1 MAEMDPPR
9 EESAQAVADCKE
21 AGIKAIMITGDHKI
35 TASAIAR
42 RIGIMGEDDIAVTGT
57 ELDAMSDEELI
68 EKLPHISVYARVSP
82 DNKIRIVQAWQDQG
96 HIVAMTGDGVNDA
109 PALKS
114 ADVGVAMGITGTEV
128 AKDSASMILTD
139 DNFATIIK
147 SVLNGRNIYANI
159 KNAIRFLLS
168 GNTAGILAVLY
179 ASLMAL
185 PTPFTAVQLLFIN
198 LITDSLPA
206 LAISME
212 PSNPALIH
220 DKPRPRNESVLTKDT
235 LLQIGGQGLLIGIAT
250 MAAFYIG
257 LETSAAAASTMA
269 FATLCFAR
277 LWHGFNSRGRQS
289 IFKLGLFTNIYTIGA
304 FIVGAVLLF
313 AILLVPFFAGAFG
326 IASLTGAQIGWICAL
341 AFAPTLVIQ
350 IIKVIADARN

>member
-1 MAEMDPPR
+1 
-9 EESAQAVADCKE
+9 
-21 AGIKAIMITGDHKI
+21 
-35 TASAIAR
+35 
-42 RIGIMGEDDIAVTGT
+42 
-57 ELDAMSDEELI
+57 
-68 EKLPHISVYARVSP
+68 
-82 DNKIRIVQAWQDQG
+82 
-96 HIVAMTGDGVNDA
+96 
-109 PALKS
+109 
-114 ADVGVAMGITGTEV
+114 
-128 AKDSASMILTD
+128 
-139 DNFATIIK
+139 
-147 SVLNGRNIYANI
+147 
-159 KNAIRFLLS
+159 
-168 GNTAGILAVLY
+168 
-179 ASLMAL
+179 MAL

>member
-1 MAEMDPPR
+1 
-9 EESAQAVADCKE
+9 
-21 AGIKAIMITGDHKI
+21 
-35 TASAIAR
+35 
-42 RIGIMGEDDIAVTGT
+42 
-57 ELDAMSDEELI
+57 
-68 EKLPHISVYARVSP
+68 
-82 DNKIRIVQAWQDQG
+82 
-96 HIVAMTGDGVNDA
+96 
-109 PALKS
+109 
-114 ADVGVAMGITGTEV
+114 
-128 AKDSASMILTD
+128 MILTD

-159 KNAIRFLLS
+159 KNAISFLLS

-179 ASLMAL
+179 ASLLAL

-220 DKPRPRNESVLTKDT
+220 DKPRPRDESVLTRQT
-235 LLQIGGQGLLIGIAT
+235 LLQIGLQGLLIAAAT
-250 MAAFYIG
+250 ISAFYIG
-257 LETSAAAASTMA
+257 LETNPVTASTMA

-289 IFKLGLFTNIYTIGA
+289 IFKLGLFSNPYTIGA
-304 FIVGAVLLF
+304 FVIGTMLLF
-313 AILLVPFFAGAFG
+313 AILLIPFFAGAFG
-326 IASLTGAQIGWICAL
+326 IAPLTGGQLTWVCAL

-350 IIKVIADARN
+350 IIKVIADK